1 MKKIKILRKI
11 YWVLFILVF
20 LVFWY
25 SLRYAEEQYVEFT
38 LLALLIW
45 GITFGLNRYIKKLE
59 KAEEEEK

>member
-1 MKKIKILRKI
+1 MKNIRFLRTI
-11 YWVLFILVF
+11 YWVLFVIVF

-45 GITFGLNRYIKKLE
+45 GLTFGLNKYIKKLE
-59 KAEEEEK
+59 KAENDKE

>member
-1 MKKIKILRKI
+1 MKNIKFLRKI
-11 YWVLFILVF
+11 YWGLFVLLF
-20 LVFWY
+20 LVFMY

-59 KAEEEEK
+59 KAENEEE